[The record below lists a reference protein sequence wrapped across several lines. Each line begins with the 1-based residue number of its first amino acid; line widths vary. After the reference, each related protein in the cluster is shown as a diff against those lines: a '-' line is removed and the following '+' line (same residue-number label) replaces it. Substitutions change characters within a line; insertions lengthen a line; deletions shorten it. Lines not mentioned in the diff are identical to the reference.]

1 MAVIGRSC
9 FASSWRISHLDMKPV
24 KGGSPPRE
32 RRVISEIETR
42 AGLLD
47 QVMARVLILVLISVL
62 RVKKAAEVI
71 KI

>member
-1 MAVIGRSC
+1 
-9 FASSWRISHLDMKPV
+9 MKPV
-24 KGGSPPRE
+24 RGGRPPRE
-32 RRVISEIETR
+32 SRVISETETR